1 MRRGDRRS
9 AFPAAEALRIA
20 DGCGAVWH
28 AERPRVEW
36 RRAGGRSGTT
46 PPGQLP
52 GKSGVTRF
60 AEVSKSSKRIAA
72 QPYP

>member
-1 MRRGDRRS
+1 VRRGDRRS
-9 AFPAAEALRIA
+9 AFPAAEALRI
-20 DGCGAVWH
+20 

-46 PPGQLP
+46 PSGQLP
-52 GKSGVTRF
+52 RQESGVTRF

-72 QPYP
+72 QLYL